1 MSPQYY
7 KNGVILMAK
16 IKRSLSARQRIKAR
30 YGVVFV
36 LPAFLLATVFM
47 IYPLFA
53 SLYLSLTKYNFAF
66 DTKPQFIGIENYVK
80 AFNDSAFIDS
90 IGVTAVY
97 SILYFVLVML
107 GGLILAL
114 MLFYAKG
121 KTSVFRTAYFLPIV
135 IPLSLSSFIFNWILQ
150 KNYGLLNYFL
160 ADILGAGHL
169 TREWLSTNPWAMI
182 SIVVVSVWATV
193 GFETILFLNGL
204 QALPEDMLEAGIVDG
219 ATGFRTLFSIILPNL
234 RETFAVT
241 GIWAIL
247 QALKVYIV
255 PSLVTWG
262 GPGTATT
269 VMYMYVYRQS
279 FTYLEMGYGAALGF
293 IMSIL
298 IMVLSLLNMRISKKV

>member
-1 MSPQYY
+1 
-7 KNGVILMAK
+7 MAK
-16 IKRSLSARQRIKAR
+16 FQRSLSARQRTKAR
-30 YGVVFV
+30 YGVIFV

-66 DTKPQFIGIENYVK
+66 DTKPQFIGMENYVK
-80 AFNDSAFIDS
+80 AFQDSAFIDS

-97 SILYFVLVML
+97 SVLYFVLVML

-160 ADILGAGHL
+160 ADILGVGSL

-279 FTYLEMGYGAALGF
+279 CTYLEMGYGAALGF

>member
-1 MSPQYY
+1 
-7 KNGVILMAK
+7 MAK
-16 IKRSLSARQRIKAR
+16 FQRSLSARQRTKAR
-30 YGVVFV
+30 YGVIFV

-66 DTKPQFIGIENYVK
+66 DTKPQFIGMENYVK
-80 AFNDSAFIDS
+80 AFKDSAFIDS

-97 SILYFVLVML
+97 SVLYFVLVML

-160 ADILGAGHL
+160 ADILGVGSL

-298 IMVLSLLNMRISKKV
+298 IMALSLLNMRISKKV

>member
-1 MSPQYY
+1 
-7 KNGVILMAK
+7 MAK
-16 IKRSLSARQRIKAR
+16 FQRSLSARQRTKAR
-30 YGVVFV
+30 YGVIFV

-66 DTKPQFIGIENYVK
+66 DTKPQFIGMENYVK
-80 AFNDSAFIDS
+80 AFQDSAFIDS

-97 SILYFVLVML
+97 SVLYFVLVML

-160 ADILGAGHL
+160 ADILGVGSL

-298 IMVLSLLNMRISKKV
+298 IMALSLLNMRISKKV

>member
-1 MSPQYY
+1 
-7 KNGVILMAK
+7 MAK
-16 IKRSLSARQRIKAR
+16 FQRSLSARQRTKAR
-30 YGVVFV
+30 YGVIFV

-66 DTKPQFIGIENYVK
+66 DTKPQFIGMENYVK
-80 AFNDSAFIDS
+80 AFKDSAFIDS

-97 SILYFVLVML
+97 SVLYFVLVML

-160 ADILGAGHL
+160 ADILGAGSL

-269 VMYMYVYRQS
+269 GMYMYVYRQS

>member
-1 MSPQYY
+1 
-7 KNGVILMAK
+7 MAK
-16 IKRSLSARQRIKAR
+16 FQRSLSARQRTKAR
-30 YGVVFV
+30 YGVIFV

-66 DTKPQFIGIENYVK
+66 DTKPQFIGMENYVK
-80 AFNDSAFIDS
+80 AFKDSAFIDS

-97 SILYFVLVML
+97 SVLYFVLVML

-160 ADILGAGHL
+160 ADILGAGSL

-298 IMVLSLLNMRISKKV
+298 IMALSLLNMRISKKV

>member
-1 MSPQYY
+1 
-7 KNGVILMAK
+7 
-16 IKRSLSARQRIKAR
+16 
-30 YGVVFV
+30 
-36 LPAFLLATVFM
+36 M

-66 DTKPQFIGIENYVK
+66 DTKPQFIGMENYVK
-80 AFNDSAFIDS
+80 AFQDSAFIDS

-97 SILYFVLVML
+97 SVLYFVLVML

-160 ADILGAGHL
+160 ADILGVGSL

-298 IMVLSLLNMRISKKV
+298 IMALSLLNMRISKKV